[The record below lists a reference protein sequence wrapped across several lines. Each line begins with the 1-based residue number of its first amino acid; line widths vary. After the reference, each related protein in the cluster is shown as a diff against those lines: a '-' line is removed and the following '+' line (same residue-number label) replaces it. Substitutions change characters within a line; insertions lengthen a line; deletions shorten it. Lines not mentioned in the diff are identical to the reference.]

1 MDVSPPPRND
11 GPPRMEPLAKLPVFW
26 ALEGK
31 RVVVAGGSDAA
42 AWKAELL
49 AACGAHVDAYSDMF
63 DETFETLLSRRPDHP
78 AAKLTLHRR
87 SWAPDDLG
95 GAALAIADCADEA
108 DARAF
113 SDAARAAGVPAN
125 VIDKPEFC
133 KFQFGSIVNRS
144 PVVVAIST
152 DGAAPVLAQAI
163 RRRIEALLPRSLKSW
178 AALAQSLRDAVNRR
192 LAPGQQRRV
201 FWERF
206 SDLAFATVDT
216 PEEGVGGALLA
227 DAERLAEAPALGF
240 VTLVGAGPGDAELLT
255 LKAVHALQSA
265 DVIFFDNVVSGEV
278 LELARREAKRVRIG
292 RHDGRTRRRQE
303 DVGDM
308 MARLAKAGKRVV
320 RLMPGD
326 PAMVSGASEL
336 IARLGRE
343 NIPVHVIPGITVTG
357 TAVSRGVLPDTS
369 RPHRVGPPH
378 RARSGGAAG
387 YGVSGAAVARACDH
401 DMPVRAA
408 PLAVDAGILLQI

>member
-1 MDVSPPPRND
+1 MDVLPSPRND
-11 GPPRMEPLAKLPVFW
+11 GPPRMESLAKLPVFW

-31 RVVVAGGSDAA
+31 RVVVVGGSDAA

-63 DETFETLLSRRPDHP
+63 DEAFQTLLSRRPDHP

-87 SWAPDDLG
+87 LWAPADLG
-95 GAALAIADCADEA
+95 GAALAVADCADEVG
-108 DARAF
+108 ARAF
-113 SDAARAAGVPAN
+113 CDAARAAGVPAN

-133 KFQFGSIVNRS
+133 QFQFGSIVNRS
-144 PVVVAIST
+144 PVVIAIST
-152 DGAAPVLAQAI
+152 DGAAPILAQAI
-163 RRRIEALLPRSLKSW
+163 RRKIEALLPRGLKSW
-178 AALAQSLRDAVNRR
+178 ATLAQSLRDAVNRR
-192 LAPGQQRRV
+192 LAPGQQRRA

-206 SDLAFATVDT
+206 IDLAFATTDT

-227 DAERLAEAPALGF
+227 DAERLAEAPVVGSVA
-240 VTLVGAGPGDAELLT
+240 LVGAGPGDAELLT
-255 LKAVHALQSA
+255 LKAMRALQSA
-265 DVIFFDNVVSGEV
+265 DVIFFDNVVSREV

-292 RHDGRTRRRQE
+292 RHDARTRCRQE

-326 PAMVSGASEL
+326 PAMVSGASDV

-343 NIPVHVIPGITVTG
+343 NIPVHVIPGITVTE
-357 TAVSRGVLPDTS
+357 TTVSRGILAATS
-369 RPHRVGPPH
+369 RPHLVGVPH

-387 YGVSGAAVARACDH
+387 YGVSGAAVARACNH
-401 DMPVRAA
+401 DMPVGVA
-408 PLAVDAGILLQI
+408 PLAVDAGILPQI